1 MKLIKSVLFR
11 KLQLILLKKGVIR
24 MIANLKKLRAKK
36 GISQQT
42 LANVIGVSQQSVNK
56 YENHNVEPEIRA
68 LMAMAD
74 YFGTSVDYLIG
85 HTDIPNV
92 IEAVHPHSLNA
103 QEEAMMEGFRN
114 LTEAERS
121 SILQIVENYNRYK

>member
-1 MKLIKSVLFR
+1 
-11 KLQLILLKKGVIR
+11 
-24 MIANLKKLRAKK
+24 MIANLKKLRVKK
-36 GISQQT
+36 GVSQQA

-56 YENHNVEPEIRA
+56 YENHNVEPELRA

-92 IEAVHPHSLNA
+92 IEEVHPHALNA
-103 QEEAMMEGFRN
+103 QEETMVQGFRE
-114 LTEAERS
+114 LTEEERK
-121 SILQIVENYNRYK
+121 SILKIMENYNRYK

>member
-1 MKLIKSVLFR
+1 
-11 KLQLILLKKGVIR
+11 
-24 MIANLKKLRAKK
+24 MIANLKKLRVRK

-92 IEAVHPHSLNA
+92 IEEVHPHDLNA
-103 QEEAMMEGFRN
+103 QEEAMVRGFRS
-114 LTEAERS
+114 LTEEERK
-121 SILQIVENYNRYK
+121 SILKIMENYNRYK

>member
-1 MKLIKSVLFR
+1 
-11 KLQLILLKKGVIR
+11 